1 MKLRKYL
8 LPVQVARDVGKRPS
22 FLPEQPSIFYHQ
34 AKDIFSCGNGVGG
47 WGGGDVLCENLIK
60 GSS

>member
-1 MKLRKYL
+1 VDVKLKKYL
-8 LPVQVARDVGKRPS
+8 LPVQVARDVGKRPP

-34 AKDIFSCGNGVGG
+34 VKDIFICGNGG
-47 WGGGDVLCENLIK
+47 WGGVLCENLIK